1 MCVYLSPSKTKV
13 RQIYTNTYYYT
24 RVRENED
31 DDDDIDMNVRGLWD

>member
-1 MCVYLSPSKTKV
+1 MCVYLSHSKTKV

-31 DDDDIDMNVRGLWD
+31 DDDIDMNVRGLWD